1 MMTAAAAARMMK
13 NSQYGRPRIG
23 TGWLRNGRFVL
34 TTTACVYGWIRPD
47 VGVMTR
53 SYEPS
58 AWPAGK
64 VSLPMK
70 KPATWEVVV
79 FNATVPAPD
88 RSAIVRSPTE
98 NVALLLP
105 RM

>member
-1 MMTAAAAARMMK
+1 MMAAAAGARMMK

-34 TTTACVYGWIRPD
+34 TVTAWVYGWIRPD
-47 VGVMTR
+47 VGVITR

-70 KPATWEVVV
+70 KQSSWEVVV
-79 FNATVPAPD
+79 IYGTGTVAQLYSVVVQQAHMP
-88 RSAIVRSPTE
+88 
-98 NVALLLP
+98 L
-105 RM
+105 